1 MDQLDIFNDSRDL
14 QLANA
19 LAEALALGDA
29 VAARGACAALQAE
42 FPADHHLAPAELL
55 IAALD
60 AESRARARP
69 LPDAAAA
76 DAACR
81 HIEQVLAAAAV
92 KVLGR
97 DAAPRWLRMRWQ
109 ALARR
114 ATTLAFD
121 PATAGS
127 HAAAMWLSAAGWQEA
142 AAAVQTIESW
152 HRKPVPLAWMAQA
165 SWHLAG
171 PDAAWPLLAE
181 VAWRAP
187 QRVPAL
193 LDLLPDQ
200 RLARLARRFDSAAID
215 DETDW
220 ALWPAWLLVDQPLLS
235 QPLEAAR
242 CDGDS
247 APERTFKTVLS
258 LLRLERAGRQHDIV
272 ALRSRLQSQHA
283 GLFAAYMANR

>member
-19 LAEALALGDA
+19 LAEALTLDDA
-29 VAARGACAALQAE
+29 AAARRAGTALQAE
-42 FPADHHLAPAELL
+42 FPADHHLAPAEVL

-60 AESRARARP
+60 AENHAGTSP
-69 LPDAAAA
+69 LKDAAAA
-76 DAACR
+76 DAARR
-81 HIEQVLAAAAV
+81 HIEQVLAPAAAE
-92 KVLGR
+92 VLGR

-114 ATTLAFD
+114 AATLAFD
-121 PATAGS
+121 PAAAGS
-127 HAAAMWLSAAGWQEA
+127 HATAMWLSAAGWQEA
-142 AAAVQTIESW
+142 ATAAQSIESW

-165 SWHLAG
+165 TWHLAG

-193 LDLLPDQ
+193 LGLLPDQ

-235 QPLEAAR
+235 APLEAAR
-242 CDGDS
+242 CDGDT

-258 LLRLERAGRQHDIV
+258 LLRLERAGRHHDIV

-283 GLFAAYMANR
+283 GLFAAYMSTR